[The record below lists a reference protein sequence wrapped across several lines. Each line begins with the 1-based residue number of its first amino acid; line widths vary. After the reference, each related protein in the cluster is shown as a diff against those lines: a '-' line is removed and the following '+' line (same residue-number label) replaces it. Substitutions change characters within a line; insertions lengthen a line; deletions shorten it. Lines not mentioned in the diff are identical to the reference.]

1 MENNTFKFK
10 SLGIRL
16 EKYEQ
21 FQNTGSDILGKK
33 EAPCYTQG
41 IPVNLNIR

>member
-21 FQNTGSDILGKK
+21 FQDTGSDILGKK
-33 EAPCYTQG
+33 RPLAIHKEYQ
-41 IPVNLNIR
+41 

>member
-1 MENNTFKFK
+1 MENNAFKFK

-33 EAPCYTQG
+33 RPLAIYKEYQ
-41 IPVNLNIR
+41 